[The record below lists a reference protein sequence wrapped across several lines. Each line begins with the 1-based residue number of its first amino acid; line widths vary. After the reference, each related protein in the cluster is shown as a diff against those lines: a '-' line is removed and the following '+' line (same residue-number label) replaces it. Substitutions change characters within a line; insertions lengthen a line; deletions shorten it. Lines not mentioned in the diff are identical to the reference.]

1 MQPISV
7 NAINMEISSRCGARC
22 PFCSRQQKVRS
33 YGNHDITL
41 EDAQKLP
48 ASMLKQ
54 LRRISFAGNFGDFS
68 SNPEFV
74 EIVAYFKHLN
84 PHIAMDGDTNG
95 AAQNQAWWRRLGA
108 LFGKN
113 NLTFALDGLADT
125 HAIHRIGTHFDTV
138 IRNVSAFAS
147 GGGSAYWKFIV
158 FEHNEH
164 QIPAA
169 EALAKEIGCAGFM
182 AVASRDYD
190 HLRRRPQT
198 MPAKIKREVY
208 RTQLERREA
217 SPHHVRCKP
226 FHKGVIYIA
235 ADGTVH
241 PCCFAHLMYITE
253 HNQAFRE
260 IVPLIARYHADINFK
275 TTPLEQIL
283 AGPYF
288 KAVASLSRCNDY
300 CMLKCSTDKARI
312 RDEVVMHEKR
322 FR

>member
-1 MQPISV
+1 MRLTSV
-7 NAINMEISSRCGARC
+7 KAINMEISSRCAARC
-22 PFCSRQQKVRS
+22 PFCSRQQKVRP
-33 YGNHDITL
+33 YGNYDITL
-41 EDAQKLP
+41 EDAGKLP
-48 ASMLKQ
+48 PSMLKQ

-74 EIVAYFKHLN
+74 EIVAYVKQLN
-84 PHIAMDGDTNG
+84 PDIAMDGDTNG
-95 AAQNQAWWRRLGA
+95 AAQSEAWWRRLGA
-108 LFGKN
+108 LFGEN
-113 NLTFALDGLADT
+113 TLTFALDGLADT

-138 IRNVSAFAS
+138 IRNVAAFAF
-147 GGGSAYWKFIV
+147 GGGSAFWKFIV

-164 QIPAA
+164 QIAAA
-169 EALAKEIGCAGFM
+169 ETLAKEIGCSGFM

-190 HLRRRPQT
+190 SVRRRPRT
-198 MPAKIKREVY
+198 MSAKIKRELY
-208 RTQLERREA
+208 RRQLEQIETTQR
-217 SPHHVRCKP
+217 HVRCKP

-260 IVPLIARYHADINFK
+260 IVPLIARCHTDINFK

-283 AGPYF
+283 SGPYF
-288 KAVASLSRCNDY
+288 KAIKALSRNNAY
-300 CMLKCSTDKARI
+300 CLLKCGTDKARI
-312 RDEVVMHEKR
+312 RDEVVMYEKR